1 MTEYADLDK
10 SISEDWLRSAGFK
23 WHQID
28 RQPSKHWVL
37 WLSQCFD
44 CGQPRRLASADDVGI
59 EVAANAPVDGEGTVF
74 WFCWLRSDLG
84 GRYSRF
90 IHVRHLRTRLE
101 IIRLVEGVM
110 CRAWKPS
117 NHLYG
122 VLRCDTCAQQVRA
135 EDERLDRVAMRS
147 RPAWYEAEK
156 DDSRGAA
163 LPEHVEEALKR
174 GGAC

>member
-1 MTEYADLDK
+1 MSEYSDVNEL
-10 SISEDWLRSAGFK
+10 ISEDWLRSVGFK

-28 RQPSKHWVL
+28 RQLSKHWVL

-44 CGQPRRLASADDVGI
+44 CGQPRRVASADDLGI
-59 EVAANAPVDGEGTVF
+59 EVAANTPVHGEEVGF

-90 IHVRHLRTRLE
+90 IHVRHLRTCLELVRLIE
-101 IIRLVEGVM
+101 GITGRL
-110 CRAWKPS
+110 WKPS

-122 VLRCDTCAQQVRA
+122 MVRCDECASQIQA
-135 EDERLDRVAMRS
+135 ENERLDRIVTMTRPRWYVAES
-147 RPAWYEAEK
+147 
-156 DDSRGAA
+156 DDSRGTA

-174 GGAC
+174 GGAS

>member
-10 SISEDWLRSAGFK
+10 SISEDWLRGAGFK

-28 RQPSKHWVL
+28 RQPSKHWAL

-44 CGQPRRLASADDVGI
+44 CGQPRRVASADDVGI

-90 IHVRHLRTRLE
+90 INVRHLRTRVELV
-101 IIRLVEGVM
+101 RLIEGITG
-110 CRAWKPS
+110 RAWNPP

-122 VLRCDTCAQQVRA
+122 MLRCDTCAQRVR
-135 EDERLDRVAMRS
+135 DDDDRLDRVAIRS

-163 LPEHVEEALKR
+163 LPEHIEEALKR
-174 GGAC
+174 GEAF